1 MDAEGSVRARIKWQ
15 PDGDRLRTMARTKRG
30 TSLARGWRENSKL
43 QQLAHSSTPLQ
54 FRARREFQC
63 GLHAKPYSS
72 SCKLPVR
79 ANHICFLPVH
89 LSLHPPS
96 ISDHFTL
103 AIPVFP
109 LPSVLCFS
117 LFSSLSLSLSS
128 FFTLLSFFRVSSR
141 ERGRRTCE
149 SETNFTEACRS
160 DLYSLLGD
168 KVPIYVSTKC
178 LRRHCSSDT
187 LPFFRFVACNLIY
200 FLVAVS
206 HVVPQRRKLPPH
218 EHRFLYL
225 CYPALLY
232 PYCSLYPRRSSA
244 PFVPFRKREPPLN
257 AKVYHFPDIY

>member
-117 LFSSLSLSLSS
+117 LFSSLSLSLSLLFS
-128 FFTLLSFFRVSSR
+128 LCFHFSVFLLANEEGERARVRRILPKLAEAIFTLCSGIKFRYMYRQSACDATVQA
-141 ERGRRTCE
+141 TH
-149 SETNFTEACRS
+149 CRS
-160 DLYSLLGD
+160 SGLSP
-168 KVPIYVSTKC
+168 VI
-178 LRRHCSSDT
+178 
-187 LPFFRFVACNLIY
+187 
-200 FLVAVS
+200 
-206 HVVPQRRKLPPH
+206 
-218 EHRFLYL
+218 
-225 CYPALLY
+225 
-232 PYCSLYPRRSSA
+232 
-244 PFVPFRKREPPLN
+244 
-257 AKVYHFPDIY
+257 